1 MRVTPDVMVARVTV
15 ANSRI
20 GFIAGPS
27 QWRGRHDQIV
37 PGFPVLVLFGPSK
50 LKILVGVEPCQD
62 RGIGLHWSMSHPGRY
77 PTWDEIM
84 DARDALFGPE
94 RVFQQELAK
103 RSEWVNLHSNCFH
116 FWGDVESEE
125 R

>member
-1 MRVTPDVMVARVTV
+1 MART
-15 ANSRI
+15 ARSDR
-20 GFIAGPS
+20 
-27 QWRGRHDQIV
+27 
-37 PGFPVLVLFGPSK
+37 PGIPGARPVRPVEAQD
-50 LKILVGVEPCQD
+50 LVGVEPCQD